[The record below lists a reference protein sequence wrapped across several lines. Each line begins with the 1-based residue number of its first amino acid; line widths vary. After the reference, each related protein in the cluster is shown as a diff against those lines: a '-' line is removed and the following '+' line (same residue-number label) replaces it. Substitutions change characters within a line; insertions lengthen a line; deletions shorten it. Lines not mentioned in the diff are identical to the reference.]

1 MPRKK
6 TKSFRRVLE
15 PDLKYSNVLVTK
27 MINKI
32 MKDGKKRLAES
43 LLYAALESVE
53 SRAKQPAVEVFE
65 TAIKNVSPAV
75 QVKAKRIGGAT
86 YQVPMEVRGD
96 RKIHLAMTWIL
107 NAARGKSGKGFD
119 RLLADELLN
128 AYNGTG
134 DAIKK
139 REDTHRMAEAN
150 KAFCSLRSLLA
161 KKKDH
166 KKTAHCAVF
175 LVSLGP

>member
-6 TKSFRRVLE
+6 TKSFKRELL
-15 PDLKYSNVLVTK
+15 PDLKYNNVMVTK

-32 MKDGKKRLAES
+32 MRDGKKRLAEK
-43 LLYAALESVE
+43 LMYDALETCATK
-53 SRAKQPAVEVFE
+53 AKVDAVEVFE
-65 TAIKNVSPAV
+65 TAIKNVGPAV

-96 RKIHLAMTWIL
+96 RKVHLAMTWMI
-107 NAARGKSGKGFD
+107 AAAQAKSGKSFD
-119 RLLADELLN
+119 QRLADEFLN
-128 AYNGTG
+128 AYNNTG

-150 KAFCSLRSLLA
+150 KAFAHFA
-161 KKKDH
+161 KY
-166 KKTAHCAVF
+166 
-175 LVSLGP
+175 

>member
-6 TKSFRRVLE
+6 TKSFKRALE
-15 PDLKYSNVLVTK
+15 PDLRYNNVLITK
-27 MINKI
+27 MTNKI
-32 MKDGKKRLAES
+32 MRDGKKRLAES
-43 LLYAALESVE
+43 LLYDALASAETK
-53 SRAKQPAVEVFE
+53 AKQPAVEIFE
-65 TAIKNVSPAV
+65 AAIKNVSPAV

-107 NAARGKSGKGFD
+107 AAARGKSGKSFD
-119 RLLADELLN
+119 QLLAEELLA
-128 AYNGTG
+128 AYNNTG

-150 KAFCSLRSLLA
+150 KAF
-161 KKKDH
+161 
-166 KKTAHCAVF
+166 AHFARY
-175 LVSLGP
+175 

>member
-6 TKSFRRVLE
+6 TKSFKRTLN
-15 PDLKYSNVLVTK
+15 PDLRYNNILVTK
-27 MINKI
+27 MVNKV
-32 MKDGKKRLAES
+32 MRDGKKRLAET
-43 LLYAALESVE
+43 LVYKALETAE
-53 SRAKQPAVEVFE
+53 AKGKQPALEIFE

-107 NAARGKSGKGFD
+107 VAARSKNGKSFD
-119 RLLADELLN
+119 VQLADELLA
-128 AYNGTG
+128 AYNNQG

-139 REDTHRMAEAN
+139 REDTHRMADAN
-150 KAFCSLRSLLA
+150 KAF
-161 KKKDH
+161 
-166 KKTAHCAVF
+166 AHFARY
-175 LVSLGP
+175 